1 MKWIL
6 CVCLTGW
13 FCIDSAFAQS
23 PVTLTITD
31 KPGPEIPKDFAG
43 LSFGAIA
50 EIADHGGVS
59 GHLFNGT
66 NTQLIMLFKNSGLHH
81 LRLGGTT
88 VEGTNAAV
96 PDHAAIDDVFAFA
109 KAADLK
115 VMYSLRLLNGDAA
128 TAAENGKYIWEHYR
142 DRLDYF
148 AIGNEPD
155 VKRFASPPYGEGSDT
170 NITNYTSYLMR
181 WESFAKAVT
190 NVAPGAKFAGP
201 DPANQAWAKRFAK
214 DEKDSGLLG
223 MITQHFYVGGNPYIH
238 NVTNVDGTRQWYPT
252 ATAIS
257 YMMSPEWVEKYPGIF
272 RNTAEPVMAE
282 GFPFRM
288 TEANDYLKGA
298 TNASDA
304 FASALWAL
312 EFLHWWAAHGAAGVN
327 FHNTEWLKT
336 DTVYL
341 DETGNYQI
349 HPKAYG
355 IKAFEV
361 GSHGHAENVKM
372 ENNEKLN
379 LAAYA
384 VGDATHLYVTII
396 NKEYGEGARDATV
409 RINPGAFVAARAEM
423 MLLRAPNGNVG
434 ATSGTML
441 AGAFITNNATWHEVW
456 SPIGR
461 AVEENFHLVT
471 VPHASATLVKL
482 SAR

>member
-1 MKWIL
+1 MKRIL
-6 CVCLTGW
+6 FVLLLGCFCVRAAL
-13 FCIDSAFAQS
+13 AQS
-23 PVTLTITD
+23 LVTLTIKD
-31 KPGPEIPKDFAG
+31 KAGPEIPRDFSG

-109 KAADLK
+109 KAANLK

-155 VKRFASPPYGEGSDT
+155 VKRFASPPFGEGSDT
-170 NITNYTSYLMR
+170 NITNYASYLTR

-201 DPANQAWAKRFAK
+201 DPANQAWAKRFAD

-238 NVTNVDGTRQWYPT
+238 GFTNADGSRQWYP
-252 ATAIS
+252 AAFAIS
-257 YMMSPEWVEKYPGIF
+257 NMLSREWVEKYPGIF

-288 TEANDYLKGA
+288 TEADDYLKGA

-312 EFLHWWAAHGAAGVN
+312 DFLHWWAARGAAGVN

-341 DETGNYQI
+341 DDTGNFQSHI
-349 HPKAYG
+349 KAYG
-355 IKAFEV
+355 IKAFEA
-361 GSHGHAENVKM
+361 GSHGHAEKVKVENGNNV
-372 ENNEKLN
+372 N
-379 LAAYA
+379 LTAYA
-384 VGDATHLYVTII
+384 VGDAEHLYVTII
-396 NKEYGEGARDATV
+396 NKEYGEGAHDAAVEIKPETFS
-409 RINPGAFVAARAEM
+409 IGKAEVM
-423 MLLRAPNGNVG
+423 FLKAPNGDVG
-434 ATSGTML
+434 AMSGVTLGSGT
-441 AGAFITNNATWHEVW
+441 ITNNAPWDGKWVSLNTITKGVC
-456 SPIGR
+456 S
-461 AVEENFHLVT
+461 LT
-471 VPHASATLVKL
+471 VPKTSAAIVKF